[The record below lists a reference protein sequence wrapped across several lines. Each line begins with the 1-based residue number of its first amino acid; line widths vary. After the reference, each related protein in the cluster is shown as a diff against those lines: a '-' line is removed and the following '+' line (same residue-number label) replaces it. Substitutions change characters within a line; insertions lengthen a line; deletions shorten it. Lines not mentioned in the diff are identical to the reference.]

1 MSSGNITTLTAL
13 AKAKNYEDWLK
24 FTKIQ
29 KQFTLL
35 TEKQG
40 PVIVFPLEYEAL
52 DAVLETDE

>member
-1 MSSGNITTLTAL
+1 MSSGNITTLPAL
-13 AKAKNYEDWLK
+13 AKAKNYDWLK

-29 KQFTLL
+29 KPFILL

-40 PVIVFPLEYEAL
+40 PVIVFPLENEAL